1 MTVMQI
7 QRSFLLFSWNPDLPG
22 ANVGEKKSLVS
33 KQQSRDNTNE
43 NTGYWDVS
51 FNRTES
57 QPEL

>member
-22 ANVGEKKSLVS
+22 ANVGKKKSLVS

-43 NTGYWDVS
+43 NTGY
-51 FNRTES
+51 
-57 QPEL
+57 